1 MVLEGPRGE
10 APQGQAAVKFF
21 SDEQVCIDT
30 VAAGHIQRHVE
41 PDTYELLQ
49 ISPLAL
55 SVMRFQHLPAKQW
68 SIFRMQRDRQ
78 RRWPG
83 GHHRGAMD
91 QNLTKQS
98 LAF

>member
-1 MVLEGPRGE
+1 
-10 APQGQAAVKFF
+10 
-21 SDEQVCIDT
+21 
-30 VAAGHIQRHVE
+30 
-41 PDTYELLQ
+41 
-49 ISPLAL
+49 L